1 MSEENKRTM
10 SWNDAWD
17 VINSTLEK
25 MDNEHEMIPMLQG
38 QLSYVLSCYIKRR
51 YHDTMILDIIEEL
64 RESLAE
70 DEEVI
75 SDECEEEQ
83 ETAGNA

>member
-1 MSEENKRTM
+1 
-10 SWNDAWD
+10 
-17 VINSTLEK
+17 
-25 MDNEHEMIPMLQG
+25 
-38 QLSYVLSCYIKRR
+38 
-51 YHDTMILDIIEEL
+51 MILDIIEEL
-64 RESLAE
+64 RQSLAE